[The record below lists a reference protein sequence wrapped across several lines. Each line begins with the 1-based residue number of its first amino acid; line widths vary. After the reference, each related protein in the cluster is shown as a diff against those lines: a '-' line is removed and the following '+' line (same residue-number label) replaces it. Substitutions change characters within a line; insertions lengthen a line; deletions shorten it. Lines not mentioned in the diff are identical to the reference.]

1 MEISDIISI
10 PNVPADTTTGELMM
24 ALFSVIIDSERCD
37 NDIVWDFGR
46 VTSLHPFMISA
57 LAVYRDSSSN
67 KISLSNVNGALKAK
81 LDEIMFDAPF
91 ESADREGS
99 GTDVSCLYD
108 RNVPPICRF
117 SRICPDIDAIQ
128 SGLFSIMTR
137 NIRNRTREWNA
148 SGAISYL
155 LSELVCNIQEH
166 SHASCGYMYIQC
178 DDNEDCISICV
189 ADNGVTIHGSY
200 IAAQKTAY
208 SLLVGDDHA
217 EALRYSVKGLS
228 TKNRPDNESRGY
240 GLSTNLNM
248 VVNGLGGCFM
258 MLSGKGFFR
267 CDEDGEQFVNLP
279 DGLAWDGTM
288 ILVSIPLKQRAG
300 FNVYNYI
307 E

>member
-37 NDIVWDFGR
+37 NDIVWEFWKM
-46 VTSLHPFMISA
+46 TTLHPFMISA
-57 LAVYRDSSSN
+57 LAVFRDSSSN

-148 SGAISYL
+148 SGAISY
-155 LSELVCNIQEH
+155 
-166 SHASCGYMYIQC
+166 
-178 DDNEDCISICV
+178 
-189 ADNGVTIHGSY
+189 
-200 IAAQKTAY
+200 
-208 SLLVGDDHA
+208 
-217 EALRYSVKGLS
+217 
-228 TKNRPDNESRGY
+228 
-240 GLSTNLNM
+240 
-248 VVNGLGGCFM
+248 M

-267 CDEDGEQFVNLP
+267 CDDDGEQFVNLP